1 MCFYSRAEYTEEKEE
16 EEEEEEVKEE
26 EEEEEEEEKGE
37 EEGKE
42 EGEEEVEEEEKEDEE
57 EEIERSS
64 AWFPCLELLEAGLQV
79 ELLRLRQRQVGAV
92 TLIAVLLQ
100 VAQLSVGPGRRC
112 SPRHTVLR
120 NSRDQGSKRW

>member
-26 EEEEEEEEKGE
+26 EEEEEEEKGE
-37 EEGKE
+37 E
-42 EGEEEVEEEEKEDEE
+42 EEEVEEEEKEDEE